1 MTYRG
6 YSTRCYKVQGLGI
19 QSLRRL
25 WGSVQLVLGFTVFG
39 FNLSCRSKDTICCAM
54 DPHYGNLN

>member
-6 YSTRCYKVQGLGI
+6 YSTRCYKVEGLGI

-25 WGSVQLVLGFTVFG
+25 RGSVQLLLGFTVLG
-39 FNLSCRSKDTICCAM
+39 FRV
-54 DPHYGNLN
+54 